1 MLRLESALRT
11 GKRPSSGRQGAAK
24 FPRSAAA
31 AREPS
36 QLSRHATTT
45 STSTATTTT
54 TATTAPAATTAP
66 SASAAR
72 GARGE
77 EGTGR
82 GKKRKGG
89 EGTGLTLPAGR
100 KSLSVGQP

>member
-31 AREPS
+31 AREPT

-45 STSTATTTT
+45 STSTSTS
-54 TATTAPAATTAP
+54 